1 MTSQR
6 LVHRN
11 ATGLFMPAIL
21 DGITVLDL
29 SIGPAAAL
37 ATMMLSDQ
45 GARVIRVVEHN
56 APIFRDGGFIVW
68 DRGKERMTLDF
79 DRDVDVFKKLVAG
92 ADVLVEDFAPSSTRQ
107 VLVNSKNL
115 ESINPRLISCSLT
128 AYGKRGALKDEPPI
142 EDLVLARM
150 LASASLLLCWRV
162 RARVGVGQWKPA

>member
-6 LVHRN
+6 LAHRN

-56 APIFRDGGFIVW
+56 SPIFRDGGFIVW

-79 DRDVDVFKKLVAG
+79 DRDVDEFRKLVAG
-92 ADVLVEDFAPSSTRQ
+92 ADVLVEDVAPS
-107 VLVNSKNL
+107 
-115 ESINPRLISCSLT
+115 
-128 AYGKRGALKDEPPI
+128 
-142 EDLVLARM
+142 
-150 LASASLLLCWRV
+150 
-162 RARVGVGQWKPA
+162 